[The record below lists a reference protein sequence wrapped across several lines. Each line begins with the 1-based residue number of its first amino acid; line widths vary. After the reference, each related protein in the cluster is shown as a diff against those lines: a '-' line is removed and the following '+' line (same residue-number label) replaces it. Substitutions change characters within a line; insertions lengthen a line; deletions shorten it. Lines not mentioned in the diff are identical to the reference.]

1 MTARLKGRRRE
12 VAAVI
17 DDIARWAVGQD
28 SVLAVAVV
36 GSYARG
42 AERMASDVDI
52 VIIAEDPC
60 RFTDVAWFRE
70 LRPRARL
77 IRSMQWGPV
86 QERRMRLPSGLQI
99 ELGFASATWAAVPL
113 DPGTRRVLGD
123 GHRIISGGG
132 ILAAAVAAL

>member
-12 VAAVI
+12 AAAVV
-17 DDIARWAVGQD
+17 DAIARWAVGQD

-52 VIIAEDPC
+52 VIIAKDPQ
-60 RFTDVAWFRE
+60 RFTDVVWFRG

-77 IRSMQWGPV
+77 IRSMPWGPV
-86 QERRMRLPSGLQI
+86 LERRMRLPSGLHI
-99 ELGFASATWAAVPL
+99 ELDFAPVTWAAVPL
-113 DPGTRRVLGD
+113 DPGTRRVLGN
-123 GHRIISGGG
+123 GHRIISDSG